1 MSDRKFTLAEIAAVV
16 HEMQDEIYPGDTAP
30 DEYSWQAKN
39 ILTGES
45 GKVGEILCAL
55 VVKLKKLEPTDG

>member
-1 MSDRKFTLAEIAAVV
+1 MSERKFTLTEIETAA
-16 HEMQDEIYPGDTAP
+16 HEMQEDVYPGGMDP

-45 GKVGEILCAL
+45 AKIGEILCAL
-55 VVKLKKLEPTDG
+55 VMRLKKLVPSDA